1 MYICHLC
8 ICLSIC
14 PFVYLYAYTCKIMR
28 TTAELGMTRDT
39 ALSIQSTRPLI
50 ITRILTDTIVAYL
63 TIRAIRVLRAGARYL
78 RLDTGKLIADQITA
92 TVAVNPTLDLLTANF
107 LVVGIAIK
115 AVGTCTN
122 GAVRFCGADSIAS
135 ADYWT
140 SANVFAFKE
149 AVFTADA
156 SVSFAAIN
164 IVRAARFLKAKF
176 KLILFISPLRD
187 ISE

>member
-1 MYICHLC
+1 
-8 ICLSIC
+8 
-14 PFVYLYAYTCKIMR
+14 MR
-28 TTAELGMTRDT
+28 TAAELGMTRDT

-50 ITRILTDTIVAYL
+50 ITRILADSIVAYL
-63 TIRAIRVLRAGARYL
+63 TVRAVRVLRAGARYL

-92 TVAVNPTLDLLTANF
+92 AVAVNPTLDLLTANF

-122 GAVRFCGADSIAS
+122 GAVRFCGADRVTAT
-135 ADYWT
+135 DYWT

-156 SVSFAAIN
+156 SVGFAAIN
-164 IVRAARFLKAKF
+164 IIRASRFLYTKSFFA
-176 KLILFISPLRD
+176 
-187 ISE
+187 